1 MPDDQQAEL
10 IANSFAQ
17 VSNEY
22 ELLDRSKISIP
33 KFCEADV
40 PKFTEKEVLEA
51 LMDLDSSKSTR
62 STDVPAKVL
71 KRFAQK
77 LHKPLTILINDA
89 VEKGCW
95 PDFLKLEIVTPVP
108 KASELKSI
116 DDLRNISG
124 LMNLNKIMEKLVCK
138 LMISDMKEYGQITIC
153 QSKGGVSSTLYD
165 KDA

>member
-1 MPDDQQAEL
+1 
-10 IANSFAQ
+10 
-17 VSNEY
+17 
-22 ELLDRSKISIP
+22 
-33 KFCEADV
+33 
-40 PKFTEKEVLEA
+40 
-51 LMDLDSSKSTR
+51 MDLDSSKSTR

-138 LMISDMKEYGQITIC
+138 LMISDMKESMDKSQFANQKGVSVQHYMIKMLDKILSEMDS
-153 QSKGGVSSTLYD
+153 SKGEKVAVIATMVDWAKAFPRLDSTLGI
-165 KDA
+165 KSFEKNGV